1 MIVDMQSPNEIY
13 LRVGREVAAILQAL
27 GNTSPDQKLAQQQ
40 NDARVILQSVQQ
52 NLDDAIA
59 DLQAHSEWDTFT
71 LAFYGETSAGKS
83 TLIETL
89 RILLNE
95 GTKVQQR
102 TRFRQL
108 QDEHGLSES
117 SLQQLEM
124 QIAQVDEKLAAIQG
138 QLETV
143 AQDFD
148 RQDAALSVELS
159 SLIQCIADKKRNA
172 SLFQRLLNA
181 LRQLP
186 EEKLLGQRRAVVE
199 PLKVQ
204 RQSALQ
210 VIEQQRTQLQAARV
224 DYHDR
229 QQQALDGLSQL
240 AAYADGGIIGDGRLD
255 FTRQTQR
262 YDFSVSSQAF
272 ALLDV
277 PGIEGDEKKVRD
289 EIDSAVKK
297 AHAVFY
303 VTGKPTAPQ
312 KGDKERQGTLEKIK
326 AHLGAQTEVWTL
338 FNKRITNPMPLSKP
352 TLISDDEKASLL
364 DLDVKMREQLGEN
377 YESSIALSAWPAF
390 LAAADCFVPRSS
402 EAISQSKFLEKLSA
416 EQMLEKSG
424 IRAFCDHLTGNL
436 VKDHKAKIKR
446 SNLHKVKGEVIKVS
460 DQLSTLRS
468 KEFRPLEEELRVEAK
483 SAKAQ
488 LAYALEAL
496 ENRLTARGE
505 QAIRKF
511 QTTIRQDVYG
521 RIDDDVS
528 NDEFRRTLEQSI
540 ERQQKTLERELPAMM
555 QAEVDAFA
563 QQIAAVIARF
573 EAHATDLLATY
584 SKLRVGGLDA
594 PFKLNIEIDN
604 GLNVLGLLG
613 TLAGGAVMFW
623 NPAGWVIMAL
633 GGITLLFSFAKAIW
647 SVFDSDYKKGQQR
660 KVVNENLEKIVSQ
673 LEDALRDSL
682 SSALPDLKLKVAEVC
697 SDLDAPVNQITAI
710 NKVLGS
716 SCSQLIQLSKEIQ
729 IEGSR

>member
-1 MIVDMQSPNEIY
+1 MTDP
-13 LRVGREVAAILQAL
+13 AAGSSVVTGSTISFSATSTLAALSGGLFGAL
-27 GNTSPDQKLAQQQ
+27 GSIAKKPASRLITNMKTALKPGYSALIPAVAIVFY
-40 NDARVILQSVQQ
+40 ARS
-52 NLDDAIA
+52 
-59 DLQAHSEWDTFT
+59 HSEWDTFT

-89 RILLNE
+89 RIVLNE

-117 SLQQLEM
+117 SLQHLEM
-124 QIAQVDEKLAAIQG
+124 QIAQVDEKLAAVQG

-148 RQDAALSVELS
+148 QQDAALSVELS

-186 EEKLLGQRRAVVE
+186 EEKLLGQRQSVVE

-204 RQSALQ
+204 RQSAL
-210 VIEQQRTQLQAARV
+210 
-224 DYHDR
+224 
-229 QQQALDGLSQL
+229 
-240 AAYADGGIIGDGRLD
+240 
-255 FTRQTQR
+255 
-262 YDFSVSSQAF
+262 
-272 ALLDV
+272 
-277 PGIEGDEKKVRD
+277 
-289 EIDSAVKK
+289 
-297 AHAVFY
+297 
-303 VTGKPTAPQ
+303 Q

-540 ERQQKTLERELPAMM
+540 ELQQKTL
-555 QAEVDAFA
+555 
-563 QQIAAVIARF
+563 
-573 EAHATDLLATY
+573 
-584 SKLRVGGLDA
+584 
-594 PFKLNIEIDN
+594 
-604 GLNVLGLLG
+604 
-613 TLAGGAVMFW
+613 
-623 NPAGWVIMAL
+623 
-633 GGITLLFSFAKAIW
+633 
-647 SVFDSDYKKGQQR
+647 
-660 KVVNENLEKIVSQ
+660 
-673 LEDALRDSL
+673 
-682 SSALPDLKLKVAEVC
+682 
-697 SDLDAPVNQITAI
+697 
-710 NKVLGS
+710 
-716 SCSQLIQLSKEIQ
+716 
-729 IEGSR
+729 